1 MKFASD
7 TTAPA
12 HPKVLAALGKVNS
25 DAYASY
31 GDDPVSAE
39 AEQRLSE
46 FFQTPLKMTI
56 VASGTAANALSLA
69 MLCPPIGGM
78 LCHVES
84 HANCDE
90 RGAPEFF
97 THGGKLLT
105 LTGDHGK
112 IDMDQLA
119 KVCAKIHEE
128 FVHEVPARALT
139 ISNLTECGTALS
151 PDETAYYG
159 KMAKDHGLGFHVD
172 GARFCNALVSTGAK
186 PAELSWAAGA
196 DILSF
201 GLGKAGALGAECVIL
216 FGHMQDR
223 FAELEARRKRA
234 GHMPPKHRY
243 LAAQVLAML
252 DDDLCLDLARH
263 ANAQARKLAHGLE
276 AAGFPLVH
284 PVDGNEVFVKAPKET
299 IQHLQSRDVQFYA
312 WPDGSCRFVTSWNTA
327 DEEIT
332 AFLDLLRA

>member
-12 HPKVLAALGKVNS
+12 HPKIIEALAAVNA
-25 DAYASY
+25 DALPSY
-31 GDDPVSAE
+31 GEDPVSVR

-46 FFQTPLKMTI
+46 FFQTDLKMTI

-69 MLCPPIGGM
+69 MLCPPYGGIF
-78 LCHVES
+78 CHEES

-112 IDMDQLA
+112 IDKGELTKA
-119 KVCAKIHEE
+119 CTNIHEE
-128 FVHEVPARALT
+128 FVHEVPAKALT
-139 ISNLTECGTALS
+139 ISNLTECGTALT
-151 PDETAYYG
+151 PEETAQYG
-159 KMAKDHGLGFHVD
+159 KLARDHGLGFHVD
-172 GARFCNALVSTGAK
+172 GARFCNALVSTGAS
-186 PAELSWAAGA
+186 PADLSWAAGA

-201 GLGKAGALGAECVIL
+201 GLGKAGALGAECIIL

-252 DDDLCLDLARH
+252 EDDLCLDLARH
-263 ANAQARKLAHGLE
+263 ANGQAQKLAHGLE
-276 AAGFPLVH
+276 KAGLHLVH

-299 IQHLQSRDVQFYA
+299 IQHLQSKAVQFYA

-327 DEEIT
+327 DEEIM